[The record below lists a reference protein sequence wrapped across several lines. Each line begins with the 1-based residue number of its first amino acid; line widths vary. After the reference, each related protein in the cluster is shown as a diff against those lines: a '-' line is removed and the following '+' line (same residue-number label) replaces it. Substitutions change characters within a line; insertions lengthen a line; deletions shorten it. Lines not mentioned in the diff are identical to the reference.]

1 MAKRGSQMLG
11 FIIAFLAW
19 LALTWNIDSASIG
32 MGLAFSLLATMFF
45 GELLTVTPERA
56 LHITR
61 YFWLLYYLP
70 VFLWQMVKA
79 NIDVAYRILHPRLP
93 IDPGLIKI
101 QTKLKSDLSKALLA
115 NSLSLTPGSTTVDI
129 IGDQLYVHCIDMGR
143 PVKKEAEML
152 EKIIARMFE

>member
-1 MAKRGSQMLG
+1 MAKRGSQILG
-11 FIIAFLAW
+11 FMIAFLAW
-19 LALTWNIDSASIG
+19 LALTWNIDAASIG
-32 MGLAFSLLATMFF
+32 LGLAFSLLATMFF

-70 VFLWQMVKA
+70 VFFWQMVKA
-79 NIDVAYRILHPRLP
+79 NIDVAYRVLHPGLP

-115 NSLSLTPGSTTVDI
+115 NSLTLTPGSTTVDI
-129 IGDQLYVHCIDMGR
+129 IGDHLYIHCIDVNR
-143 PVKKEAEML
+143 PVREEAEMF
-152 EKIIARMFE
+152 EKIIARILE